1 MSDDFD
7 KARDAAAHEAAKKLT
22 EGMTCFPN
30 GITLATRVDF
40 TDGANWAREWCEKH
54 MVNKLHL
61 ERLDH
66 LGREITNCKEQAA
79 LLDECERMIE
89 YYAGHCGDA
98 FDGTKLVTKLKSRKV
113 NTKEKCGKQL
123 KPTGWSVVDG

>member
-7 KARDAAAHEAAKKLT
+7 KWLDDTNPNKKMHPSWNGNDYNMWEA
-22 EGMTCFPN
+22 
-30 GITLATRVDF
+30 
-40 TDGANWAREWCEKH
+40 GAEAAREWCEKH